1 MTTASIFDKFR
12 LDGKTAIVT
21 GAGRGIGR
29 GCAIA
34 FAQAGADVVLCS
46 RTESQLDELAAEI
59 RALGHKAVVV
69 AGDVSTRDAMARVVD
84 AAMAEL
90 GRIDIVVNNV
100 GGTMPAAFLD
110 TSEADFRAAFEF
122 NVVTAFNLSQL
133 AVPHMLAGGG
143 GSILNISSAMGHVR
157 DRGFIA
163 YGTTKAALEHFTRLL
178 AIDLAPKI
186 RVNAIAPGAT
196 ITSALEFVLTI
207 DEIKTQMENNTP
219 LKRLGTV
226 EEVAATA
233 LLLCSAAGGYISGKI
248 IEVDGG
254 SEESVLSLGF
264 PDL

>member
-1 MTTASIFDKFR
+1 MTILDKFR
-12 LDGKTAIVT
+12 LDGQTAIVT
-21 GAGRGIGR
+21 GSGRGIGK
-29 GCAIA
+29 GCALA
-34 FAQAGADVVLCS
+34 FAEAGADVVLTS
-46 RTESQLDELAAEI
+46 RTQSQLDEVAETI
-59 RALGHKAVVV
+59 RAMGRKAVVV
-69 AGDVSTRDAMARVVD
+69 PGDVSSREAMSAVVD
-84 AAMAEL
+84 AAMEQL

-100 GGTMPAAFLD
+100 GGTMPSAFLD

-133 AVPHMLAGGG
+133 AVPHMLKNGG

-207 DEIKTQMENNTP
+207 DEIKNTMEQNTP

-233 LLLCSAAGGYISGKI
+233 LLLCSPAGGYISGKI

-254 SEESVLSLGF
+254 AEESVLSLGM